1 MTRAVTAG
9 PTGARPDVPTTLPDG
24 TVIRPLSSDRAEL
37 EACVDLQYAIW
48 GDGFADVA
56 SPHIL
61 RIVQSMGGVAAGAFS
76 SEERLLGF
84 VFGITGLEAGRP
96 LHWSHMLA
104 VLPEARGRDL
114 GYHLKLYQR
123 ERLLPLGIDVVRWTY
138 DPLVSKNAHL
148 NLARLGARP
157 VDYLL
162 DYYGSGEDS
171 ALSAGLGTDRFLVE
185 WRLDEPPPEE
195 PADPGPEARDA
206 PVVNEAP
213 EGGTDAPVV
222 RIEVPGDIQ
231 AVRRES
237 ASDARAWRA
246 STRRAFQ
253 DTFARGYRVTGFYRE
268 RRPESDREED
278 DRSGGGRSFYVLRK
292 GGS

>member
-1 MTRAVTAG
+1 MTRTVTAG
-9 PTGARPDVPTTLPDG
+9 PAGARPAVPTTLPDG
-24 TVIRPLSSDRAEL
+24 TVIRPLSSDRDEL

-76 SEERLLGF
+76 SEGGPGGSPEEKLLGF
-84 VFGITGLEAGRP
+84 VFGITGIKDGRP

-114 GYHLKLYQR
+114 GYRLKLYQR
-123 ERLLPLGIDVVRWTY
+123 ERLLPLGIDVVRWTF

-148 NLARLGARP
+148 NLARLGAQP

-195 PADPGPEARDA
+195 PEDPGPEARGA
-206 PVVNEAP
+206 PVVNESP

-253 DTFARGYRVTGFYRE
+253 DTLARGYRVTGFYRAGA
-268 RRPESDREED
+268 ED
-278 DRSGGGRSFYVLRK
+278 GGRSFYVLRK

>member
-1 MTRAVTAG
+1 VRQ
-9 PTGARPDVPTTLPDG
+9 DIPTTLPDG
-24 TVIRPLSSDRAEL
+24 TILRPLSSDRGEL
-37 EACVDLQYAIW
+37 EACVALQYAIW
-48 GDGFADVA
+48 GDGFSDVA
-56 SPHIL
+56 SPQIL
-61 RIVQSMGGVAAGAFS
+61 RIVQAMGGVVAGAFLPDGDGAAGAAG
-76 SEERLLGF
+76 ELLGF
-84 VFGITGLEAGRP
+84 VFGITGFEEGRP
-96 LHWSHMLA
+96 LHCSHMLA

-114 GYHLKLYQR
+114 GYRLKLYQR
-123 ERLLPLGIDVVRWTY
+123 ERLLPLGIDVVRWTF

-185 WRLDEPPPEE
+185 WRLRESPPEAPQE
-195 PADPGPEARDA
+195 PGPEVRDA

-213 EGGTDAPVV
+213 GAADDEPVV
-222 RIEVPGDIQ
+222 RVEVPGDIQ

-237 ASDARAWRA
+237 AEDARGWRA
-246 STRRAFQ
+246 TTRRAFQ
-253 DTFARGYRVTGFYRE
+253 DRLARGYRVTGFYRAGGQDP
-268 RRPESDREED
+268 RGD
-278 DRSGGGRSFYVLRK
+278 GGRSFYVLRK